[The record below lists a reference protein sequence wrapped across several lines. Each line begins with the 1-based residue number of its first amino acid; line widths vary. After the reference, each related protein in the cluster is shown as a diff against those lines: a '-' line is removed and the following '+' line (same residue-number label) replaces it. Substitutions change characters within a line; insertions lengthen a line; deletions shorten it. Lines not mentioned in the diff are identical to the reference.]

1 MSEKTAPLTEHLED
15 LRKVLVWS
23 LIAVLIGTA
32 ISYGLFIDRIME
44 IVVGPLERLGQELV
58 FLAVT
63 EGFFTQLKVAFF
75 AGIVLASPVIIWQL
89 LSFILP
95 ALYSHEK
102 RLFFPLFFFGILLF
116 VAGIVFGYVFVL
128 ELGLK
133 ILLINFSGGLTPM
146 ISVSKYVAFV
156 ISFLLPFGIVFE
168 IPLITYFLTKLGIVT
183 PQYLRKNRRFII
195 FIMVVLAAVLS
206 PGGDIVA
213 QMFLALPMI
222 ILYEFSII
230 ISSVVYKRKQRKM
243 AQEEAEDGEK
253 EI

>member
-1 MSEKTAPLTEHLED
+1 MSEKSAPLTEHLED

-23 LIAVLIGTA
+23 FVAIIVGTA
-32 ISYGLFIDRIME
+32 ISYGLFLDRIME
-44 IVVGPLERLGQELV
+44 LVVGPLERLGQELV

-75 AGIVLASPVIIWQL
+75 SGIILASPVIIWQI

-102 RLFFPLFFFGILLF
+102 KLIIPLFFFGILLF
-116 VAGIVFGYVFVL
+116 CAGIAFGYVFVL

-146 ISVSKYVAFV
+146 ISVSKYVTFV
-156 ISFLLPFGIVFE
+156 LSFLLPFGIVFE
-168 IPLITYFLTKLGIVT
+168 IPLITYFLTKVGIVT
-183 PQYLRKNRRFII
+183 PQYLRKNRRYII

-206 PGGDIVA
+206 PGGDVIA
-213 QMFLALPMI
+213 QLFLALPMI
-222 ILYEFSII
+222 ILYEFSVII
-230 ISSVVYKRKQRKM
+230 PSVVYRRKQKKK
-243 AQEEAEDGEK
+243 AKEEEEDED
-253 EI
+253 EDI

>member
-15 LRKVLVWS
+15 LRKVLIRS
-23 LIAVLIGTA
+23 LIAIFLGTVV
-32 ISYGLFIDRIME
+32 SYGLFLDRVMQ
-44 IVVGPLERLGQELV
+44 IVVGPLEGLGQELV

-75 AGIVLASPVIIWQL
+75 AGLILACPVVFWQL

-102 RLFFPLFFFGILLF
+102 RVFFPLFFFAILLF
-116 VAGIVFGYVFVL
+116 CAGIAFGYIFVL

-146 ISVSKYVAFV
+146 ISVSKYVSFV

-168 IPLITYFLTKLGIVT
+168 IPLITYFLTRMGIVT
-183 PQYLRKNRRFII
+183 PQYLKKNRRYVI
-195 FIMVVLAAVLS
+195 FLMVVLAAVLS
-206 PGGDIVA
+206 PGPDIVS
-213 QMFLALPMI
+213 QLFLALPMVV
-222 ILYEFSII
+222 LYEFSII
-230 ISSVVYKRKQRKM
+230 ISTILYRKKQK
-243 AQEEAEDGEK
+243 EK
-253 EI
+253 EKENEE

>member
-23 LIAVLIGTA
+23 LIAIFIGTA
-32 ISYGLFIDRIME
+32 ISYGLFIDRIMD
-44 IVVGPLERLGQELV
+44 IVVGPLEHLGQELV

-75 AGIVLASPVIIWQL
+75 GGLILAAPIIIWQI

-116 VAGIVFGYVFVL
+116 AAGIVFGYVFVL

-146 ISVSKYVAFV
+146 ISVSKYVSFV
-156 ISFLLPFGIVFE
+156 LSFLLPFGIVFE
-168 IPLITYFLTKLGIVT
+168 IPLITYFLTKLGVVT
-183 PQYLRKNRRFII
+183 PQYLRKNRRYII
-195 FIMVVLAAVLS
+195 FIMVILAAVLS
-206 PGGDIVA
+206 PGGDIIA
-213 QMFLALPMI
+213 QLFLALPMI
-222 ILYEFSII
+222 VLYEFSII
-230 ISSVVYKRKQRKM
+230 VSAIVYRRKQKEK
-243 AQEEAEDGEK
+243 AQEEREME
-253 EI
+253 E